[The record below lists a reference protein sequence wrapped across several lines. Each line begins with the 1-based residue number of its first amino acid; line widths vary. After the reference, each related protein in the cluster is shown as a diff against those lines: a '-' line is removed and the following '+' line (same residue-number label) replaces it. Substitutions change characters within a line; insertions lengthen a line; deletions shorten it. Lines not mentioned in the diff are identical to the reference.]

1 MYALIEP
8 LRPASLDD
16 VQCVAILRSGKQCK
30 FAAEEGATHCRRH
43 RPLKGQARVNYATA
57 MAMPSIPPSQLFDL
71 RAEVDLLKRL
81 IGARAGLIR
90 DENTLVLYSG
100 QLADM
105 ISRAQKLI
113 DGAVRLET
121 ERGELLPKAKALEL
135 IGNVM
140 SVVADVVKDVALI
153 DEIHDRILDLL
164 EPETPNGNTTE
175 CGSLR

>member
-8 LRPASLDD
+8 LRPATHDD
-16 VQCVAILRSGKQCK
+16 VQCNATLRSGKQCK
-30 FAAEEGATHCRRH
+30 FAAEEGTMYCRRH

-57 MAMPSIPPSQLFDL
+57 LTMPSIPANQLFDL

-105 ISRAQKLI
+105 ITRAQKLI
-113 DGAVRLET
+113 DGAVKLET
-121 ERGELLPKAKALEL
+121 ERGELLPKTKAMEL
-135 IGNVM
+135 IGTIM
-140 SVVADVVKDVALI
+140 SIVADVVKDVTLI
-153 DEIHDRILDLL
+153 DEIHDKILELL
-164 EPETPNGNTTE
+164 EPE
-175 CGSLR
+175 